1 MMKRMICTLL
11 CLCILFC
18 FSSCAKNTV
27 SDILP
32 TNAEVYEIII
42 PDSLLNISGISEL
55 EYIASFDNETHD
67 VYTDVQL
74 VDDEVILYLTDIQR
88 QNLINQVKDTI
99 DIILEDYYQSN
110 PDYKFMGDKNYQSI
124 TFSYDENISERLETT
139 VLGAVFAKYAY
150 LNVLEHKDPNWKI
163 HLQIYNCHTNKL
175 VIEGDLEK
183 ERVSWS
189 QDDWARSYE

>member
-42 PDSLLNISGISEL
+42 PNSLLSISGISEL

-74 VDDEVILYLTDIQR
+74 IDDEVILYLTDTQR

-99 DIILEDYYQSN
+99 DIILEDYYQCNTNYSFIGDD
-110 PDYKFMGDKNYQSI
+110 DYKSI
-124 TFSYDENISERLETT
+124 TFIYDENIS
-139 VLGAVFAKYAY
+139 G
-150 LNVLEHKDPNWKI
+150 
-163 HLQIYNCHTNKL
+163 HL
-175 VIEGDLEK
+175 
-183 ERVSWS
+183 
-189 QDDWARSYE
+189 

>member
-1 MMKRMICTLL
+1 MTGWLSSMVRVL

-110 PDYKFMGDKNYQSI
+110 PGAHGIDKEQLVKG
-124 TFSYDENISERLETT
+124 ER
-139 VLGAVFAKYAY
+139 
-150 LNVLEHKDPNWKI
+150 
-163 HLQIYNCHTNKL
+163 NK
-175 VIEGDLEK
+175 
-183 ERVSWS
+183 
-189 QDDWARSYE
+189 